1 MHLIYDTDD
10 YGVAPLH
17 YASMNGHKDMIQL
30 LVRLG
35 ADPNLRT
42 AIRTNDNLRSHNALR
57 VKISRSIVARHP
69 NFKGY
74 TPLALAVQNRHVESV

>member
-1 MHLIYDTDD
+1 MIPMIM
-10 YGVAPLH
+10 ASPLH

-42 AIRTNDNLRSHNALR
+42 VIRTNDNSRIHNASG
-57 VKISRSIVARHP
+57 VKI
-69 NFKGY
+69 F
-74 TPLALAVQNRHVESV
+74 